1 MKPKVESKHVVN
13 LRRVS
18 RVNCERY
25 TEYIEKSSRVRYL
38 FINLAHPPN
47 THPPHVTL
55 STYYKYSLPNAPP
68 QQLPSTDPTPS
79 QRPRRR
85 VGPGSFISLAWL
97 VDGLLSSQHRR
108 CASAGALNAV
118 TYHRSCERAF
128 TPQRIEQQPSLP
140 SMPSNFTSISWSLAC
155 AFGKYRVQSWI
166 GMWVSSLVIS

>member
-68 QQLPSTDPTPS
+68 QHGPHPLTMTPD
-79 QRPRRR
+79 RR

-97 VDGLLSSQHRR
+97 VDGLLSSQQ
-108 CASAGALNAV
+108 AAAV
-118 TYHRSCERAF
+118 
-128 TPQRIEQQPSLP
+128 PQ
-140 SMPSNFTSISWSLAC
+140 
-155 AFGKYRVQSWI
+155 
-166 GMWVSSLVIS
+166 LV